1 LQSRWLA
8 VIPGFVLN
16 ALAGVMWA
24 VDGALRVP
32 LLDADLRPSGTEPI
46 TPSAIVFV
54 EHTLLVV
61 ATLPFLR
68 GAMTVLRGFSAGD
81 WLSLILIGAGA
92 SAVATALF
100 TESFAYGQINT
111 TLLLQKLQP
120 LIVLFA
126 AWLLLAEKPLG
137 RYWLFFIPA
146 VGGAWFMTFAD
157 PFDVSVDE
165 AAPAMLALGAA
176 ALWGLGTVLGRRLI
190 PKVEFKQL
198 TALRFLIGL
207 PAMAIV
213 LTVLGEWGSLG
224 DIRGSDFIGTAEV
237 PSGAT
242 VPAGLILVAGIP
254 GLLALLSYYRGLRT
268 TPAISAT
275 LAELAFP
282 LTAVVVNAILELNF
296 VPPDNSQWV
305 GAGVLAIAITA
316 MGIVAARS
324 DGRAHGVEYTPIE
337 AAPEPVG

>member
-1 LQSRWLA
+1 MQSRWLA
-8 VIPGFVLN
+8 IIPGFILV
-16 ALAGVMWA
+16 AFAGVMWG

-46 TPSAIVFV
+46 TPSTIVFV
-54 EHTLLVV
+54 EHALLVV

-68 GAMTVLRGFSAGD
+68 GAMGVLRGFTAGD
-81 WLSLILIGAGA
+81 WLSLIIIGAGA

-100 TESFAYGQINT
+100 TESFAYGHVNT

-120 LIVLFA
+120 LVVLAA
-126 AWLLLAEKPLG
+126 AWVLLGEKPLG

-165 AAPAMLALGAA
+165 AAPALLALGAA
-176 ALWGLGTVLGRRLI
+176 ALWGLGTVLGRKLI

-207 PAMAIV
+207 PTMAIV
-213 LTVLGEWGSLG
+213 LTVVGEWGSLG
-224 DIRGSDFIGTAEV
+224 DIRGGDFIGTAEV

-242 VPAGLILVAGIP
+242 VPAGLILVAAIP

-282 LTAVVVNAILELNF
+282 LTAVVVNAVLELNF
-296 VPPDNSQWV
+296 VPPDGSQWA
-305 GAGVLAIAITA
+305 GAGVLAVAITA
-316 MGIVAARS
+316 MGVVAARRDS
-324 DGRAHGVEYTPIE
+324 AAQGIEFTPVEP
-337 AAPEPVG
+337 APEPVG